1 MPDTNGAHL
10 AKCYVL
16 LSDDTDTAFGSPK
29 LLVNDEVL
37 YCSR

>member
-10 AKCYVL
+10 AKCYIL
-16 LSDDTDTAFGSPK
+16 LSDDTETAFGSPK